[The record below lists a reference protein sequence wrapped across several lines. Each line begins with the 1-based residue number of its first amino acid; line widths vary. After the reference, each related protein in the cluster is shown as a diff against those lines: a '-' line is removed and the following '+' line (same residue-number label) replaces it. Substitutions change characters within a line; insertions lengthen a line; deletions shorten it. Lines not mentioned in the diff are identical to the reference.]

1 MKDCTIP
8 PRMRRL
14 REKEI
19 EVLDI
24 SNQERI
30 REEGHI
36 NIFSI
41 QIASDKYDSWSVYS
55 YDLGEGFDYSELDNG
70 SNMTKVRSDT
80 SMREFMF
87 FMTGNG
93 LFVLARRHVK
103 EGDVV
108 AVLDGGKVPMILRK
122 ADEVAAQEGS
132 GDLYR
137 VVCAT
142 YVHGFMD
149 GEAEVGVQEGWLKK
163 QDILL
168 V

>member
-19 EVLDI
+19 EVLDVR
-24 SNQERI
+24 NQKRLK
-30 REEGHI
+30 EEGDI

-41 QIASDKYDSWSVYS
+41 QLTSDKYDSWSVYS
-55 YDLGEGFDYSELDNG
+55 YDLGEGFDYSKLDDG
-70 SNMTKVRSDT
+70 SNMTKVRIDT
-80 SMREFMF
+80 SMRKFMF
-87 FMTGNG
+87 VMTENG

-122 ADEVAAQEGS
+122 AEDVAAQEGS
-132 GDLYR
+132 GDFYR
-137 VVCAT
+137 VVCAS

-149 GEAEVGVQEGWLKK
+149 GEAELGVEEGWLKK